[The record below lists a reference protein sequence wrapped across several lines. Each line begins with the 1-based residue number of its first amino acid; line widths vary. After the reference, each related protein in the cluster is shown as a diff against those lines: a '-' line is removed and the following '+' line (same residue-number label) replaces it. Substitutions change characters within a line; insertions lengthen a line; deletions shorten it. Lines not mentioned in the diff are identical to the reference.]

1 MVSEALSSQPDFE
14 PQIIDFAQQRA
25 HPGRE
30 HKQIPKY
37 LCPRCQTKLIIGYD
51 EPECSTCGYVDY
63 EYEPPAN
70 HNNKSILSSATKFIL
85 RYIGDFENL
94 SNTTANVKVIRIK
107 NRVVYSVECPFCL
120 NTMEQSSLSGKRAE
134 IREQRYKCEKGHR
147 VSLLPNKKH
156 KGLGW
161 K

>member
-1 MVSEALSSQPDFE
+1 MVTEALNSQPDFE
-14 PQIIDFAQQRA
+14 PQVIDFAQQPT
-25 HPGRE
+25 HPERIGK
-30 HKQIPKY
+30 HVPKH

-63 EYEPPAN
+63 EYEPRPTTDN
-70 HNNKSILSSATKFIL
+70 RSILSSATKFIL

-94 SNTTANVKVIRIK
+94 SNTIANVKVVRVK

-120 NTMEQSSLSGKRAE
+120 NPMEQSSLSGKRAE

>member
-1 MVSEALSSQPDFE
+1 MVTEALNSQPDFE
-14 PQIIDFAQQRA
+14 PQIIDFAQQAAQPERVGK
-25 HPGRE
+25 HV
-30 HKQIPKY
+30 PKY

-63 EYEPPAN
+63 EYEPRTTTD
-70 HNNKSILSSATKFIL
+70 NKSILSSATKFIL

-94 SNTTANVKVIRIK
+94 SNTIANVKVVRVK

-120 NTMEQSSLSGKRAE
+120 NPMEQSSLSGKRAE

>member
-1 MVSEALSSQPDFE
+1 MVSEALSTQPDFE
-14 PQIIDFAQQRA
+14 PQIIDFAQQTANPA
-25 HPGRE
+25 HV

-37 LCPRCQTKLIIGYD
+37 LSPRCQTKLIIGYD

-63 EYEPPAN
+63 EYEPTASN
-70 HNNKSILSSATKFIL
+70 DNKSILSSATKFIL

-107 NRVVYSVECPFCL
+107 NRVVYSVQCPFCL
-120 NTMEQSSLSGKRAE
+120 NPMEQSSLSGKRAE

>member
-1 MVSEALSSQPDFE
+1 MVTAALNNQPDFE
-14 PQIIDFAQQRA
+14 PQIIDFVQQTAQPERVGK
-25 HPGRE
+25 HV
-30 HKQIPKY
+30 PKY

-63 EYEPPAN
+63 EYEPRPTTDN
-70 HNNKSILSSATKFIL
+70 RSILRSATKFIL

-94 SNTTANVKVIRIK
+94 SNTIANVKVVRVK

-120 NTMEQSSLSGKRAE
+120 NPMEQSSLSGKRAE

>member
-1 MVSEALSSQPDFE
+1 MVTEALNSQPDFE
-14 PQIIDFAQQRA
+14 PQVIDFAQRPT
-25 HPGRE
+25 HPERIGK
-30 HKQIPKY
+30 HVPKH

-63 EYEPPAN
+63 EYEPRAN
-70 HNNKSILSSATKFIL
+70 NDNKSILSSATKFIL
-85 RYIGDFENL
+85 RYIGEFENL
-94 SNTTANVKVIRIK
+94 SNTTANVKVIRVK

-120 NTMEQSSLSGKRAE
+120 NPMEQSSLSGKRAE

>member
-14 PQIIDFAQQRA
+14 PQIIEFAQQRS
-25 HPGRE
+25 HPDHQR
-30 HKQIPKY
+30 KQTLKY
-37 LCPRCQTKLIIGYD
+37 LCPRCSTKLIIGYD

-63 EYEPPAN
+63 EYEPHVKN
-70 HNNKSILSSATKFIL
+70 DNRSILSSATKFIL

-107 NRVVYSVECPFCL
+107 NRVVYSVECPFCS
-120 NTMEQSSLSGKRAE
+120 NPMEQSSLSGKRAE
-134 IREQRYKCEKGHR
+134 MREQRYKCEKGHR

>member
-1 MVSEALSSQPDFE
+1 MVTEALNSQPDFE
-14 PQIIDFAQQRA
+14 PQVIDFAQQPT
-25 HPGRE
+25 HPERIGK
-30 HKQIPKY
+30 HVPKH

-63 EYEPPAN
+63 EYEPRAN
-70 HNNKSILSSATKFIL
+70 NDNKSILSSATKFIL
-85 RYIGDFENL
+85 RYIGEFENL
-94 SNTTANVKVIRIK
+94 SNTTANVKVIRVK

-120 NTMEQSSLSGKRAE
+120 NPMEQSSLSGKRAE

>member
-1 MVSEALSSQPDFE
+1 MVTEAINSQPDFE
-14 PQIIDFAQQRA
+14 PQIIEFAQQNA
-25 HPGRE
+25 IQKE
-30 HKQIPKY
+30 ISKQNPKY
-37 LCPRCQTKLIIGYD
+37 LCPRCSTKLIIGYD

-63 EYEPPAN
+63 EYEPPTKIN
-70 HNNKSILSSATKFIL
+70 DKSILSSATKFIL

-94 SNTTANVKVIRIK
+94 SNTTANVKIIRVK
-107 NRVVYSVECPFCL
+107 NRVVYSVECPFCSNL
-120 NTMEQSSLSGKRAE
+120 MEQSSLSGKRAE

-147 VSLLPNKKH
+147 VSLLPNKKY